1 MRLLPRLADENEL
14 DHPGW
19 PVIRAERVEAPGT
32 GPPPI
37 GWLGAI
43 TGTALIARL
52 TYLFLVG
59 DPENAGDGFTDAYH
73 HWQIA
78 YLTKEVGLA
87 HGPRLWDMRGWEYFW
102 GPVHPLL
109 MDALFFATGST
120 DLVVA
125 RMISLLFGTFAAAL
139 IFLLCHRY
147 WGLGVAVVAGAFA
160 ALSPPA
166 IFNDT
171 AGLPEPIAIALTLLG
186 IWLTPRRGFWA
197 GVAWAVAAMARV
209 EAWLFGAGLVV
220 AWLIGAGKL
229 GASRAPLVIGWLLGM
244 GLYSKFLLDQTGN
257 PIYPLYVNF
266 QFVGLAAQGTGGQAS
281 AQAGSWVAFGLAAI
295 VAMALAAWTLWKRP
309 ASYLLLTFGFG
320 YSALSLATYLR
331 YVTEWKERR
340 FEFPLDFAAIL
351 LAVALV
357 RWLPVRRLGMRP
369 LRWAAAAIGL
379 VAVQLLWIPIQ
390 STYTSTEP
398 LFTYEVSLARQIG
411 TVHNRPE
418 LREGVL
424 NMPGDEP
431 TLLYVMARDEGL
443 RGYEVTSQF
452 YDPFYYLPPG
462 YTYAEHPDVVGPL
475 LHCWLSGTHTRLLLI
490 SPPGPLSGSVP
501 SYKAYIGD
509 HPEWFQDTGRL
520 PNGWSLY
527 AVGVPAPSAG
537 ACAQAAR
544 AAPSKS

>member
-14 DHPGW
+14 DQPGW
-19 PVIRAERVEAPGT
+19 PLIRAERVEAPGT

-197 GVAWAVAAMARV
+197 GVAWAVAV
-209 EAWLFGAGLVV
+209 
-220 AWLIGAGKL
+220 
-229 GASRAPLVIGWLLGM
+229 
-244 GLYSKFLLDQTGN
+244 
-257 PIYPLYVNF
+257 
-266 QFVGLAAQGTGGQAS
+266 
-281 AQAGSWVAFGLAAI
+281 
-295 VAMALAAWTLWKRP
+295 
-309 ASYLLLTFGFG
+309 
-320 YSALSLATYLR
+320 
-331 YVTEWKERR
+331 
-340 FEFPLDFAAIL
+340 
-351 LAVALV
+351 
-357 RWLPVRRLGMRP
+357 
-369 LRWAAAAIGL
+369 
-379 VAVQLLWIPIQ
+379 
-390 STYTSTEP
+390 
-398 LFTYEVSLARQIG
+398 
-411 TVHNRPE
+411 
-418 LREGVL
+418 
-424 NMPGDEP
+424 
-431 TLLYVMARDEGL
+431 
-443 RGYEVTSQF
+443 
-452 YDPFYYLPPG
+452 
-462 YTYAEHPDVVGPL
+462 
-475 LHCWLSGTHTRLLLI
+475 
-490 SPPGPLSGSVP
+490 
-501 SYKAYIGD
+501 
-509 HPEWFQDTGRL
+509 TGRAMRS
-520 PNGWSLY
+520 P
-527 AVGVPAPSAG
+527 
-537 ACAQAAR
+537 R
-544 AAPSKS
+544 R